1 MRAPRGR
8 SAGMADTRIG
18 TMPLSVRY
26 LHLRGHPQTLRAGSE
41 NIAHSNDAV
50 GLLRVPVKVMSD
62 IEHRRRPIFFTR
74 DVSPWLTRIIAKH

>member
-26 LHLRGHPQTLRAGSE
+26 LHLRGYSQALYAGSE
-41 NIAHSNDAV
+41 NIAHSDDAV
-50 GLLRVPVKVMSD
+50 GLLRTRRCYLSD
-62 IEHRRRPIFFTR
+62 IGHWRRSVFFRR
-74 DVSPWLTRIIAKH
+74 DVSPWLTRLSKSR